1 MSKKIKMIWD
11 FRGPAAN
18 QTAIH
23 HVIHLKEYMQ
33 MENIAHYGCESLSES
48 EFSAMAFLIVD
59 EVHVPKLRTALKPH
73 RGQLCE

>member
-1 MSKKIKMIWD
+1 MIWD
-11 FRGPAAN
+11 FRGPSAT

-33 MENIAHYGCESLSES
+33 METLAHYGCETTTQS

-59 EVHVPKLRTALKPH
+59 EIHVPKLRAALKPH
-73 RGQLCE
+73 RGQLSE

>member
-11 FRGPAAN
+11 FRGPGAT

-33 MENIAHYGCESLSES
+33 MENLTHYGCDHLNES

-59 EVHVPKLRTALKPH
+59 EVHVPKLRAALKPH
-73 RGQLCE
+73 RGQLAV